1 MVTRKK
7 RSNTSASHS
16 IVTHGVSSRSRSK
29 DPRLGDEHCQPSPQK
44 DPSSP
49 SLAKSPDQTQIMQ
62 TTSIAVNNVR
72 ADRPCITATFRLSSI
87 AQSSTTNRSLVENG
101 NQYNLRLKI
110 LCKKAGKNSNTSN
123 CVVIL
128 SSAIEQIQ
136 KEDNVAKIR
145 NVCVNVD
152 QQLRLKSQES
162 KLALEYGQLPYWT
175 LRANKEVH
183 CKYLLAAFAL
193 FERLTK
199 CYHDECGITIKD
211 YDTIEIAFSRIIAV
225 IANVDDEVEQERSL
239 MEDKKIGCKVLETIR
254 VGDEEFKR
262 KFMEGVVL
270 RRHRGTINVLS
281 ANISMSMHHHLITKL
296 RKIQKR
302 NWNGTKC
309 NRSN

>member
-49 SLAKSPDQTQIMQ
+49 SLAKSPGQTQNMP
-62 TTSIAVNNVR
+62 TTSIATNNVR
-72 ADRPCITATFRLSSI
+72 ADRPSITATFRLSSI
-87 AQSSTTNRSLVENG
+87 AQSSTTNSSLVENG

-152 QQLRLKSQES
+152 NFLLFVCIEKS
-162 KLALEYGQLPYWT
+162 
-175 LRANKEVH
+175 
-183 CKYLLAAFAL
+183 
-193 FERLTK
+193 
-199 CYHDECGITIKD
+199 
-211 YDTIEIAFSRIIAV
+211 
-225 IANVDDEVEQERSL
+225 
-239 MEDKKIGCKVLETIR
+239 
-254 VGDEEFKR
+254 GD
-262 KFMEGVVL
+262 
-270 RRHRGTINVLS
+270 
-281 ANISMSMHHHLITKL
+281 
-296 RKIQKR
+296 
-302 NWNGTKC
+302 
-309 NRSN
+309 